1 MSVCGHD
8 PDVYVDLSRDQRDIY
23 RRRFAAPLATITGVP
38 LKKVH
43 PLLKR
48 VGTRL
53 RRARHAKGLSQEAVA
68 LAAGMD
74 RSYVSGLERG
84 EFNVSVLALARIA
97 RVTGVP
103 LATLFEDN

>member
-1 MSVCGHD
+1 M
-8 PDVYVDLSRDQRDIY
+8 
-23 RRRFAAPLATITGVP
+23 VP
-38 LKKVH
+38 TKTAH

-53 RRARHAKGLSQEAVA
+53 RRARQAKGLSQEAVA

-84 EFNVSVLALARIA
+84 EFNVSLLALARLA
-97 RVTGVP
+97 RVTGVR
-103 LATLFEDN
+103 LAELLDSDR

>member
-1 MSVCGHD
+1 
-8 PDVYVDLSRDQRDIY
+8 
-23 RRRFAAPLATITGVP
+23 VP
-38 LKKVH
+38 AKTVH

-53 RRARHAKGLSQEAVA
+53 RRARKAKGLSQEALA

-84 EFNVSVLALARIA
+84 EFNVSLLALARLA
-97 RVTGVP
+97 RVTGVR
-103 LATLFEDN
+103 LAELIDSDH